1 VSQMKLL
8 ADKDERFKGLFV
20 KVGIFVL
27 LAILGVSFNLL
38 FSGIK
43 KGLFT
48 PKSPINFV
56 AGTGQDI
63 KVGMPVKLNGFKIG
77 SVSKMGMDEKA
88 QARVEMLIENRYL
101 SLLKEDAMVSL
112 KQEGVIGDSILE
124 ARRGSEGKK
133 QLQPGASIEFERGGG
148 LDRIAQDLRDRLYP
162 ALDEINKLLKDAND
176 PKGDVRQTLG
186 NLRQFSAEMRGTRA
200 RIDHLLDQIN
210 EGVANDV
217 RPTLHAVKQSAESA
231 EAIMGKVNQE
241 LPGLIKKTDA
251 SIDNLRQTSETIKS
265 AVDNSAPELSGFLGE
280 TRGLVSDTRNIMDSA
295 STSWPLKSMM
305 QAPEQGL
312 VKMDSHD

>member
-1 VSQMKLL
+1 MKLL

-20 KVGIFVL
+20 KVSLFVL
-27 LAILGVSFNLL
+27 LAVLGVSLNLL

-43 KGLFT
+43 KGFFT
-48 PKSPINFV
+48 PKSAINFV

-77 SVSKMGMDEKA
+77 TVSRMGMDDKA

-101 SLLKEDAMVSL
+101 SLLKEDAVVSL
-112 KQEGVIGDSILE
+112 KKEGVIGDSILE
-124 ARRGSEGKK
+124 AQRGSEGKK
-133 QLQPGASIEFERGGG
+133 PLQPGASIMFERGGG
-148 LDRIAQDLRDRLYP
+148 LDQIAQDLRDRLYP

-186 NLRQFSAEMRGTRA
+186 NLRQFSAEMRSTRA
-200 RIDHLLDQIN
+200 RIDHLLDQVN

-217 RPTLHAVKQSAESA
+217 RPTLRAVKQAAEGT
-231 EAIMGKVNQE
+231 EAIIVKVNQE
-241 LPGLIKKTDA
+241 LPGLLKKTDA
-251 SIDNLRQTSETIKS
+251 SIDNLRQTSESIKA
-265 AVDNSAPELSGFLGE
+265 AVDNSAPQLSGFLGE

-295 STSWPLKSMM
+295 STSWPLKNMM
-305 QAPEQGL
+305 QPPEQGL